1 MTKLKRHWTTHLL
14 ISKVL
19 LITLCLFYVSQAL
32 SKQKEPPVYECIR
45 WTWFGDVYNRKVVCL
60 EWKEKDCSNRLYK
73 NICKVEK

>member
-1 MTKLKRHWTTHLL
+1 M
-14 ISKVL
+14 
-19 LITLCLFYVSQAL
+19 SQAL